1 MAVSAAIAVLPQ
13 PPLLVPEL
21 SGDAAVET
29 EALREA
35 VRAAVA
41 GLAAAASHW
50 VAVGAD
56 PGGRRTVAPGT
67 RGTFA
72 GYGRDVPVALP
83 GTGSAGPAGPAGLA
97 GLADEGAELPLP
109 LLVAAWAV
117 AGAGVAS
124 VRGELVAPDA
134 APADCVAL
142 GRTLGAEDVGLLVL
156 GDGAA
161 RHTATAPG
169 GFDERAEAFD
179 AVVATALDVPD
190 PGAFAEFDPT
200 VAAELMAAGRA
211 PWQVLAGAAGDRP
224 WRSAHRHTSMP
235 YGVAYHV
242 ALWEPA

>member
-1 MAVSAAIAVLPQ
+1 M
-13 PPLLVPEL
+13 LVPDL

-29 EALREA
+29 EALRDA
-35 VRAAVA
+35 VRAAVKA
-41 GLAAAASHW
+41 LAAAAPVW

-83 GTGSAGPAGPAGLA
+83 GRGT
-97 GLADEGAELPLP
+97 ADEGPELPLP
-109 LLVAAWAV
+109 LLVAGWAA
-117 AGAGVAS
+117 AGTGVTA

-134 APADCVAL
+134 SPSGCAEL
-142 GRTLGAEDVGLLVL
+142 GRTLAAEDVGLLVL

-161 RHTATAPG
+161 MHTPAAPG

-179 AVVATALDVPD
+179 AVVAAALDVPD
-190 PGAFAEFDPT
+190 PEALAALDPAA
-200 VAAELMAAGRA
+200 AAELWAAGRA
-211 PWQVLAGAAGDRP
+211 PWQVMAGAAAGRA
-224 WRSAHRHTSMP
+224 WTAAHRHTSMP

-242 ALWEPA
+242 ALWEPVTPA